1 MADRHGNAT
10 SDENNLAEP
19 WRDWF
24 VLCAFGTQ
32 WKRRRAADNGN
43 RIESRLLHGS
53 GNPQV
58 MSVYEERTAQPDRP
72 SCSVPRV
79 TAHSHPIVQKRES
92 GEKARAQSIW

>member
-1 MADRHGNAT
+1 
-10 SDENNLAEP
+10 
-19 WRDWF
+19 
-24 VLCAFGTQ
+24 
-32 WKRRRAADNGN
+32 
-43 RIESRLLHGS
+43 
-53 GNPQV
+53 